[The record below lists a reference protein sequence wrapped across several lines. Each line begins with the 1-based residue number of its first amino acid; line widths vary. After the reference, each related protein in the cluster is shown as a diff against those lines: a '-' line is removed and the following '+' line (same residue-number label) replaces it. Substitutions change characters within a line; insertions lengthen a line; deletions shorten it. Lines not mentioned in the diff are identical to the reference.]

1 MTYLILSFY
10 IYFAVL
16 CARLAYLEYKTYID
30 YKKCTQKTQGV
41 LNDLY
46 ASGGLRGGRRITGR
60 LSFTTLNGKIF
71 TIKYNNELFK
81 GAPRIDNGAYNKEIP
96 VVIMYDPTAP
106 GVNYYIK
113 NYYRGKRTFI
123 AYTITSLLFFVVTL
137 VMFL

>member
-1 MTYLILSFY
+1 M
-10 IYFAVL
+10 
-16 CARLAYLEYKTYID
+16 
-30 YKKCTQKTQGV
+30 

-46 ASGGLRGGRRITGR
+46 ASGGLRGGRRITGQ
-60 LSFTTLNGKIF
+60 LSFTTLNGKLF

-113 NYYRGKRTFI
+113 NYYKGKRTFI
-123 AYTITSLLFFVVTL
+123 AYAITSLLFLVGTL
-137 VMFL
+137 VMLMNGF